1 MGGKRLIKS
10 EESSLK
16 TQQNTCNISLKHLA
30 TLLDH
35 VVRELAKCMQHLAT
49 SKNVATGLPLTYA
62 THCMQQCYKML
73 LWNVECVW
81 LGLKNTNQWPRHD
94 WISESCWGTSNK
106 IIQLNFNALI
116 LRWKEELQWSQ
127 KQIRKWIGL
136 SFQKMRLCLWVSKL
150 NKHRVKILHKG
161 YVWEVSFLYCFVP

>member
-1 MGGKRLIKS
+1 MQHFVETS
-10 EESSLK
+10 
-16 TQQNTCNISLKHLA
+16 CNIVGSCCEGVGQMH
-30 TLLDH
+30 
-35 VVRELAKCMQHLAT
+35 AT
-49 SKNVATGLPLTYA
+49 SCNIQKCCNMLLQGCQTYA
-62 THCMQQCYKML
+62 THCTQQCYKML

-81 LGLKNTNQWPRHD
+81 LGPKNTNQWPRHD
-94 WISESCWGTSNK
+94 WISESCWGNSNK

-116 LRWKEELQWSQ
+116 VRWKEELQWSQ

-161 YVWEVSFLYCFVP
+161 YVWEVSLLYCFVP